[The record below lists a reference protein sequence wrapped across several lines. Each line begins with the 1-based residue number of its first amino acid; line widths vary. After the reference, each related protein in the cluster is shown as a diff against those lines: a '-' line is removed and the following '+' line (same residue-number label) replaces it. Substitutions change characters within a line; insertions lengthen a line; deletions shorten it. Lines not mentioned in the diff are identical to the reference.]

1 MLIEQTA
8 RTGIMFQLTAAR
20 RRLPVEVSIFT
31 TVFTFQLTAARR
43 RLPLALAKVIEQ
55 EGFNSQPPEG
65 GCARE
70 NLGRV
75 GNAAVSTHSR
85 PKAAALTEGK
95 AHVYGHVSTHSR
107 PKAAATSAPSTWS
120 KWQSFN
126 SQPPEGGCGRAKNHP
141 RRLQRFNS
149 QPPEGGCCLIIKMPR
164 IIGVSTHSRPKAAAW
179 CVNANDY
186 RLTFQL
192 TATRRRLP
200 DT

>member
-43 RLPLALAKVIEQ
+43 RLPLALATL
-55 EGFNSQPPEG
+55 S
-65 GCARE
+65 E
-70 NLGRV
+70 NTTP
-75 GNAAVSTHSR
+75 VSR
-85 PKAAALTEGK
+85 
-95 AHVYGHVSTHSR
+95 HVSTHSR

-149 QPPEGGCCLIIKMPR
+149 QPPEGGCTVVRTISTAQSMFQLTAARRRLRGVSEWLPGDA
-164 IIGVSTHSRPKAAAW
+164 GVSTHSRPKAAAG
-179 CVNANDY
+179 AG
-186 RLTFQL
+186 
-192 TATRRRLP
+192 
-200 DT
+200 

>member
-1 MLIEQTA
+1 MRGCGGQGVSTHSRPKAAAKLLYWRGYGCAVSTHSRPKAAAPCFTQWRNTSKCFNSQPPEGGCVLIEQTA

-107 PKAAATSAPSTWS
+107 PKAAAGELKITLDD
-120 KWQSFN
+120 FN
-126 SQPPEGGCGRAKNHP
+126 
-141 RRLQRFNS
+141 
-149 QPPEGGCCLIIKMPR
+149 
-164 IIGVSTHSRPKAAAW
+164 VSTHSRPKAAARW
-179 CVNANDY
+179 
-186 RLTFQL
+186 
-192 TATRRRLP
+192 
-200 DT
+200 